1 MPQLTTKYIYMKNI
15 LIALFICAFFSL
27 KGFGQIY
34 DPVKWSYAAK
44 KTSKTEA
51 IVYVKATLEKGW
63 HLYSQ
68 YVERGG
74 PQPTKFTFEKSSAY
88 TLSGYTV
95 EPKPIVRLE
104 PTFMMEVGFF
114 ENSVIFQQKVKLKG
128 KKAAVK
134 GKVKF
139 MVCNDKM
146 CLPPDEVQFT
156 IDVI

>member
-1 MPQLTTKYIYMKNI
+1 MKKNI
-15 LIALFICAFFSL
+15 ILLLLCSFFTI

-34 DPVKWSYAAK
+34 HPIKWSYAAK
-44 KTSKTEA
+44 KTGKNEA
-51 IVYVKATLEKGW
+51 VVYVKATLEKGW

-68 YVERGG
+68 YVEKGG
-74 PQPTKFTFEKSSAY
+74 PQPTKFTFEKSDGY
-88 TLSGYTV
+88 TVSGYTK
-95 EPKPIVRLE
+95 EPRAIVRLE

-128 KKAAVK
+128 KTAIVK

-146 CLPPDEVQFT
+146 CLPPDEVDFT
-156 IDVI
+156 ININ

>member
-1 MPQLTTKYIYMKNI
+1 M
-15 LIALFICAFFSL
+15 
-27 KGFGQIY
+27 
-34 DPVKWSYAAK
+34 
-44 KTSKTEA
+44 
-51 IVYVKATLEKGW
+51 
-63 HLYSQ
+63 
-68 YVERGG
+68 
-74 PQPTKFTFEKSSAY
+74 
-88 TLSGYTV
+88 
-95 EPKPIVRLE
+95 RLE

-156 IDVI
+156 VDII

>member
-1 MPQLTTKYIYMKNI
+1 MKKIII
-15 LIALFICAFFSL
+15 LLFICSLFTL

-34 DPVKWSYAAK
+34 DPIKWSYAAK

-51 IVYVKATLEKGW
+51 VVFLKATLDKGW

-68 YVERGG
+68 FVERGG
-74 PQPTKFTFEKSSAY
+74 PQPTKFTFEKSNVYS
-88 TLSGYTV
+88 LSGYTA

-104 PTFMMEVGFF
+104 PAFMMEVGFF
-114 ENSVIFQQKVKLKG
+114 ENSVIFQQKVKLTG
-128 KKAAVK
+128 KKSTVK

-146 CLPPDEVQFT
+146 CLPPDEVEFT
-156 IDVI
+156 IDII

>member
-1 MPQLTTKYIYMKNI
+1 MKKNLI
-15 LIALFICAFFSL
+15 LFLICSFFTL

-34 DPVKWSYAAK
+34 HPLKWSYAAK

-51 IVYVKATLEKGW
+51 VVFVKATLEKGW

-68 YVERGG
+68 FVERGG
-74 PQPTKFTFEKSSAY
+74 PQPTKFTFEKSNTYILAGD
-88 TLSGYTV
+88 TK
-95 EPKPIVRLE
+95 EPKAIVRLE

-114 ENSVIFQQKVKLKG
+114 ENSVIFQQKVKLNG
-128 KKAAVK
+128 KKAVVK

-146 CLPPDEVQFT
+146 CLPPDEVEFT
-156 IDVI
+156 INII